1 MGMCYQ
7 NPIPD
12 SIEKGRNSSC
22 ICIKVNRTCIG
33 GNLPEKLI
41 QCFRV
46 FIKLNFRIECCP
58 HSQAKN
64 PEPKLIVRSR
74 RNGSRCGTPSSPP
87 PSWLADKINGIFLTQ
102 KDILETFP
110 AIRSCFPGFGK
121 LPEAMPKYQWKLPC
135 ICGDLVKYISMV
147 SMEGLSRRALV
158 TGTESP
164 MSDRI
169 KSTGGSNDLPPYCKA
184 SLILNDYGIF
194 LAEYGER
201 CPKCQYYI
209 YDFGFRHYSFLVN
222 NSTFS

>member
-1 MGMCYQ
+1 MGMGNQ
-7 NPIPD
+7 DSIPD
-12 SIEKGRNSSC
+12 SIEKGRNSGC
-22 ICIKVNRTCIG
+22 IRIKVNRACIG
-33 GNLPEKLI
+33 SNLPEKLI
-41 QCFRV
+41 QCFRF
-46 FIKLNFRIECCP
+46 FIKLNSRIEFRA

-74 RNGSRCGTPSSPP
+74 RNGSRYRAPSSSS
-87 PSWLADKINGIFLTQ
+87 PSWLVDKIDGIFLPE

-110 AIRSCFPGFGK
+110 AVRCGFPGFGK

-184 SLILNDYGIF
+184 SLILNDYGVF
-194 LAEYGER
+194 LAEHRER
-201 CPKCQYYI
+201 YPKCQYYI

-222 NSTFS
+222 NSAFS